1 LNKLKKIIK
10 DRRVRKHFFAIFI
23 AALILALSVYLFAEK
38 EDNKMTKEKNEKVIA
53 LPAPRE
59 KGALSL
65 EECIRKRRSVR
76 DFAPRKLAMDEVSQ
90 LLWSAQGITDES
102 RNFRAAPSAGAL
114 YPLEI
119 YLVKEDGL
127 FHYMPKG
134 HKIEQLAEKDLR
146 PALAQ
151 AAYGQ
156 SSVAE
161 ASADIVICAVYER
174 VSAKYREKGIRYTDM
189 EAGHAAQNL
198 HLQAVSLG
206 LASVPIG
213 AFAEEA
219 AAKILSLPRDCKPI
233 YIISIGEP
241 KK

>member
-1 LNKLKKIIK
+1 MKKSVLTI
-10 DRRVRKHFFAIFI
+10 VI
-23 AALILALSVYLFAEK
+23 AALFLTLTAYLLAEE
-38 EDNKMTKEKNEKVIA
+38 EDTKMAKEKDEKIIA

-76 DFAPRKLAMDEVSQ
+76 NFAPRKLSADEVSL

-102 RNFRAAPSAGAL
+102 RGLRAAPSAGAL

-119 YLVKEDGL
+119 YIVKEDGY
-127 FHYMPKG
+127 FHYIPKG
-134 HKIEQLAEKDLR
+134 HKIERLGEKDLR

-151 AAYGQ
+151 TAYGQ
-156 SSVAE
+156 ASVAE

-174 VSAKYREKGIRYTDM
+174 VAAKYRDKGIRYTDM
-189 EAGHAAQNL
+189 EAGHVAQNL

-206 LASVPIG
+206 LASVPVG
-213 AFAEEA
+213 AFTEEA
-219 AAKILSLPRDCKPI
+219 AAKLLALPQDCKPI
-233 YIISIGEP
+233 YIIPIGEP